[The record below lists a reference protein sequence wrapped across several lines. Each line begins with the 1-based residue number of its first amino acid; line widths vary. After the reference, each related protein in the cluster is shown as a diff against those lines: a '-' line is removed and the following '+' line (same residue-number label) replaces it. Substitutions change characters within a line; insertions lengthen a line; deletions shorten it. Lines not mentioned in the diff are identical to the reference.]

1 MALVSLGCALAAH
14 ETRTARV
21 AGWALRTAG
30 ALTVVDTGVSLGLAL
45 NRPATPRAGEESTGS
60 VWTHA

>member
-14 ETRTARV
+14 ETRTARA
-21 AGWALRTAG
+21 AGWALRAAG
-30 ALTVVDTGVSLGLAL
+30 VLTVVDTGVSLGLAL
-45 NRPATPRAGEESTGS
+45 NRPLTPRASEKSTSS